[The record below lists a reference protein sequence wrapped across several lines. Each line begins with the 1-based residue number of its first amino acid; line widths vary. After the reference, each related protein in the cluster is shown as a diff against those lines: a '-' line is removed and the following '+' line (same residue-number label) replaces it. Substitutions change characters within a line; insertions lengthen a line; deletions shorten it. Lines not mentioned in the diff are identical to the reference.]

1 MPELLLRDLDEKS
14 MRLSSAERC
23 SAVVNLCSKSAM
35 EFCELHQ
42 QCSADFPLH
51 DHQLPTDHAAITA
64 PPGAGCTPDQQ
75 PFCLLQRCCI
85 SKGQE
90 SQQVLQHKQDID
102 GSKDSSRTGSTFV
115 TAGSRYSFRFP
126 NDSSMY
132 SAELTATENALLL
145 CGLEL
150 RESICAVHESLSSS
164 VTPRYLVFVMSS
176 SPGSL
181 PKTHLNTCK
190 NLKEEI
196 EELKKETIAQENE
209 RQKLMN
215 LIANIKE
222 SITANKQDGVTND
235 EELSL
240 LMQKLA
246 ILRQEI
252 EHKIEDILHDVKS
265 FRLGILYYNKFLQC
279 NVISVGKNELLFT
292 FNTSAKSASDAHHF
306 IRFTTQD
313 GLTFQ

>member
-1 MPELLLRDLDEKS
+1 MCDEFQSSHVISMMPELLLRDLDEKS

-42 QCSADFPLH
+42 QCSEV
-51 DHQLPTDHAAITA
+51 
-64 PPGAGCTPDQQ
+64 
-75 PFCLLQRCCI
+75 
-85 SKGQE
+85 K
-90 SQQVLQHKQDID
+90 
-102 GSKDSSRTGSTFV
+102 
-115 TAGSRYSFRFP
+115 
-126 NDSSMY
+126 
-132 SAELTATENALLL
+132 
-145 CGLEL
+145 
-150 RESICAVHESLSSS
+150 
-164 VTPRYLVFVMSS
+164 
-176 SPGSL
+176 
-181 PKTHLNTCK
+181 KTHLNTCK

-313 GLTFQ
+313 GLTFQYVEMYPKLKKEQKLIERFHKTGDIQGLILSFWKAVKNLREI